1 MIVFRRNQKETLIM
15 VKKDNDLK
23 AELELQQKRQQA
35 LLGGGEKRIEAQH
48 KKGKLT
54 ARERISKLVD
64 AGSFQEFDMFKV
76 HNCNDFGMEKEKYP
90 GDGVVTGSAKIDGR
104 SIFLYAQ
111 DFTVVGGSLSKT
123 HAEKICK
130 VMDMAVKAGVPV
142 IGLND
147 SGGARIQEGI
157 DALAGYGEI
166 FYRNVMASGVVPQI
180 TAILGPCA
188 GGAVYSPAIQ
198 DFILMTREN
207 SYMFITGP
215 KVVKEIIH
223 EDVTTEALGGAAVHT
238 QKSGVS
244 HFVANNEEDA
254 LKTIRTIL
262 SYLPQNNRS
271 KPPYQQPK
279 DKPDRACP
287 VLRTFMPDNVKKP
300 YEVRDVIKEIVDD
313 GIFFETAKDFGKS
326 IVTGFCR
333 INGFTVG
340 IVANQPNYMA
350 GVLDI
355 DSSTKGARFVR
366 TCDAFNVPLLVFE
379 DVPGFMPGTHQEHG
393 GIIRNG
399 AKLLYAFAEAT
410 VPKVTIILRKAYGGA
425 YIVMNSRHLR
435 ADYVFAWPEAEIA
448 VMGAKGAAEIVF
460 RKDSKDAKDVD
471 KFMAQ
476 KEHEY
481 QTEFSHP
488 YRAAEKGYIDAVIDP
503 AETRKVVINCF
514 ETLQGKQDSLPWKK
528 HGNIPL

>member
-1 MIVFRRNQKETLIM
+1 VLKKEDGLTAEQ
-15 VKKDNDLK
+15 DL
-23 AELELQQKRQQA
+23 LKRQQQA
-35 LLGGGEKRIEAQH
+35 LRGGGEKRIEAQH
-48 KKGKLT
+48 KKGKFT
-54 ARERISKLVD
+54 ARERIGKLVD
-64 AGSFQEFDMFKV
+64 ADSFQEFDMFKV
-76 HNCNDFGMEKEKYP
+76 HNCNDFGMEKDTYP

-104 SIFLYAQ
+104 TIFVYAQ

-130 VMDMAVKAGVPV
+130 VMDMAVKAGVPI

-166 FYRNVMASGVVPQI
+166 FYRNVMASGVIPQI

-198 DFILMTREN
+198 DFIIMTKKN

-223 EDVTTEALGGAAVHT
+223 EDVSVDTLGGAKVHT
-238 QKSGVS
+238 EKSGVS
-244 HFVANNEEDA
+244 HFVAEDEEEA
-254 LKTIRTIL
+254 LHTIRMLL
-262 SYLPQNNRS
+262 SYMPQNNRS
-271 KPPYQQPK
+271 KPPYYK
-279 DKPDRACP
+279 SSDISDRLCP
-287 VLRTFMPDNVKKP
+287 ELQTIMPDSVKKP
-300 YEVRDVIKEIVDD
+300 YDVKRVIASIVDE

-333 INGFTVG
+333 MNGFSVG
-340 IVANQPNYMA
+340 VIANQPMFMA

-355 DSSTKGARFVR
+355 DSSVKAGRFVR
-366 TCDAFNVPLLVFE
+366 MCDSFNIPILTLE
-379 DVPGFMPGTHQEHG
+379 DVPGFMPGTQQEHN
-393 GIIRNG
+393 GIIRHG
-399 AKLLYAFAEAT
+399 AKLLYAYAEAT
-410 VPKVTIILRKAYGGA
+410 VPKVTIIMRKAYGGA

-435 ADYVFAWPEAEIA
+435 ADYVYAWPEAEIA

-460 RKDSKDAKDVD
+460 RRESAKAKDVD
-471 KFMAQ
+471 KFMQ
-476 KEHEY
+476 EKELEY
-481 QTEFSHP
+481 QKEFSHP

-503 AETRKVVINCF
+503 AETRKIVIRCF
-514 ETLQGKQDSLPWKK
+514 ETLVNKQESLPYKK

>member
-1 MIVFRRNQKETLIM
+1 MLKKEDGLTAEQDLL
-15 VKKDNDLK
+15 KK
-23 AELELQQKRQQA
+23 QQQA
-35 LLGGGEKRIEAQH
+35 LRGGGEKRIEAQH
-48 KKGKLT
+48 KKGKYT
-54 ARERISKLVD
+54 ARERIEKLVD
-64 AGSFQEFDMFKV
+64 ANSFQEFDMFKM
-76 HNCNDFGMEKEKYP
+76 HNCNDFGMDKDKYP

-104 SIFLYAQ
+104 TLFVYAQ

-166 FYRNVMASGVVPQI
+166 FYRNVMASGVIPQI

-198 DFILMTREN
+198 DFIIMTRKN

-223 EDVTTEALGGAAVHT
+223 EDVSVDTLGGAAVHT
-238 QKSGVS
+238 EKSGVS
-244 HFVANNEEDA
+244 HFVAEDEEEA
-254 LKTIRTIL
+254 LQTIRTLL
-262 SYLPQNNRS
+262 SYMPQNNRS
-271 KPPYQQPK
+271 LPPYYK
-279 DKPDRACP
+279 SSDISDRLCP
-287 VLRTFMPDNVKKP
+287 ELQTIMPDSVKKP
-300 YEVRDVIKEIVDD
+300 YDVKNVIKSIVDD

-333 INGFTVG
+333 MNGFSVG
-340 IVANQPNYMA
+340 VIANQPMYMA

-355 DSSTKGARFVR
+355 DSSVKAGRFVR
-366 TCDAFNVPLLVFE
+366 MCDSFNIPLLTLE
-379 DVPGFMPGTHQEHG
+379 DVPGFMPGTQQEHN
-393 GIIRNG
+393 GIIRHG
-399 AKLLYAFAEAT
+399 AKLLYAYAEAT
-410 VPKVTIILRKAYGGA
+410 VPKVTIIMRKAYGGA

-435 ADYVFAWPEAEIA
+435 ADYVYAWPEAEIA

-460 RKDSKDAKDVD
+460 RRESSKAKDVD
-471 KFMAQ
+471 KFMQ
-476 KEHEY
+476 EKEVEY
-481 QTEFSHP
+481 QKEFSHP

-503 AETRKVVINCF
+503 AETRKIIIRSF
-514 ETLQGKQDSLPWKK
+514 ETLVNKQETLPYKK

>member
-1 MIVFRRNQKETLIM
+1 ME
-15 VKKDNDLK
+15 KKDVSLT
-23 AELELQQKRQQA
+23 AEQELLGRQKQA
-35 LLGGGEKRIEAQH
+35 RLGGGEKRIEAQH

-54 ARERISKLVD
+54 ARERIDKLVD
-64 AGSFQEFDMFKV
+64 AGSFQEFDMFKQ
-76 HNCNDFGMEKEKYP
+76 HSCSDFGMDKMKFP
-90 GDGVVTGSAKIDGR
+90 GDGVVTGSASIGGR
-104 SIFLYAQ
+104 TVFLYAQ
-111 DFTVVGGSLSKT
+111 DFTVVGGSLSRT

-130 VMDMAVKAGVPV
+130 VMDMAVTAGVPV

-198 DFILMTREN
+198 DFIIMTRKN

-223 EDVTTEALGGAAVHT
+223 EDVSVEELGGAAVHT
-238 QKSGVS
+238 QKSGVAQ
-244 HFVANNEEDA
+244 FVAEDEEQA
-254 LKTIRTIL
+254 LKTIRTLL
-262 SYLPQNNRS
+262 SYMPQSNKSR
-271 KPPYQQPK
+271 PPYYQTN
-279 DKPDRACP
+279 DAADRSCP
-287 VLRTFMPDNVKKP
+287 ELRTLMPDNVKKP
-300 YEVRDVIKEIVDD
+300 YEVREVINSVVDKGSFYEISADY
-313 GIFFETAKDFGKS
+313 GKS
-326 IVTGFCR
+326 IVIGFCR
-333 INGFTVG
+333 MNGHSVG
-340 IVANQPNYMA
+340 MVANQPAYMA

-355 DSSTKGARFVR
+355 DASIKGARFVR
-366 TCDAFNVPLLVFE
+366 MCDAFNIPLLVLE
-379 DVPGFMPGTHQEHG
+379 DVPGFMPGTDQEHN

-410 VPKVTIILRKAYGGA
+410 VPKITVIMRKAYGGA

-460 RKDSKDAKDVD
+460 RGESKKAKDVD
-471 KFMAQ
+471 KFMAE
-476 KEHEY
+476 KEQEY
-481 QTEFSHP
+481 QREFSHP

-503 AETRKVVINCF
+503 AETRKVLIRSLD
-514 ETLQGKQDSLPWKK
+514 TLFNKDDALPAKK
-528 HGNIPL
+528 HGSIPL

>member
-1 MIVFRRNQKETLIM
+1 MLKKEDGLTAEQ
-15 VKKDNDLK
+15 DLYNK
-23 AELELQQKRQQA
+23 QQQA
-35 LLGGGEKRIEAQH
+35 LRGGGEKRIEAQH
-48 KKGKLT
+48 KKGKYT
-54 ARERISKLVD
+54 ARERIEKLVD
-64 AGSFQEFDMFKV
+64 ANSFQEFDMFKI
-76 HNCNDFGMEKEKYP
+76 HNCNDFGLDKEKYP

-104 SIFLYAQ
+104 TLFIYAQ

-130 VMDMAVKAGVPV
+130 IMDMAVKAGVPV

-157 DALAGYGEI
+157 DSLAGYGEI

-198 DFILMTREN
+198 DFIIMTRKN

-223 EDVTTEALGGAAVHT
+223 EDVSVEALGGAAVHT
-238 QKSGVS
+238 EKSGVS
-244 HFVANNEEDA
+244 HFVAEDEEEA
-254 LKTIRTIL
+254 LQTIRRLL
-262 SYLPQNNRS
+262 SYMPQNNRS
-271 KPPYQQPK
+271 NPPYYK
-279 DKPDRACP
+279 SSDASDRLCTE
-287 VLRTFMPDNVKKP
+287 LQTIMPDSVKKP
-300 YEVRDVIKEIVDD
+300 YDVKSVIKSIVDD
-313 GIFFETAKDFGKS
+313 GNFFETAKDFGKS

-333 INGFTVG
+333 MNGFSVG
-340 IVANQPNYMA
+340 VIANQPLYMA

-355 DSSTKGARFVR
+355 DSSVKAGRFVR
-366 TCDAFNVPLLVFE
+366 TCDSFNIPLLTLE
-379 DVPGFMPGTHQEHG
+379 DVPGFMPGTQQEHN
-393 GIIRNG
+393 GIIRHG
-399 AKLLYAFAEAT
+399 AKLLYAYAEAT
-410 VPKVTIILRKAYGGA
+410 VPKVTIIMRKAYGGA

-435 ADYVFAWPEAEIA
+435 ADYVYAWPEAEIA

-460 RKDSKDAKDVD
+460 RRESSKAKNVD
-471 KFMAQ
+471 KFMQ
-476 KEHEY
+476 EKELEY
-481 QTEFSHP
+481 QKEFSHP

-503 AETRKVVINCF
+503 AETRKIVIRSF
-514 ETLQGKQDSLPWKK
+514 ETLVNKQDSLPYKK

>member
-1 MIVFRRNQKETLIM
+1 M
-15 VKKDNDLK
+15 
-23 AELELQQKRQQA
+23 
-35 LLGGGEKRIEAQH
+35 EAQH

-54 ARERISKLVD
+54 ARERIVILVD
-64 AGSFQEFDMFKV
+64 ANSFQEFDMFKM
-76 HNCNDFGMEKEKYP
+76 HNCNDFGMDKEKYP

-104 SIFLYAQ
+104 TIFLYAQ

-130 VMDMAVKAGVPV
+130 VMDMAVTSGVPV

-198 DFILMTREN
+198 DFIIMTRKN

-223 EDVTTEALGGAAVHT
+223 EDVSVDTLGGANVHT

-244 HFVANNEEDA
+244 HFIVEDEEEA
-254 LKTIRTIL
+254 LQTIRTLL
-262 SYLPQNNRS
+262 SYMPQNNTAR
-271 KPPYQQPK
+271 PPFYK
-279 DKPDRACP
+279 SSDNADRICP
-287 VLRTFMPDNVKKP
+287 ELQTIMPDTVKKP
-300 YEVRDVIKEIVDD
+300 YDVKNVIQSIVDN

-333 INGFTVG
+333 MDGFSVG
-340 IVANQPNYMA
+340 VIANQPMFMA

-355 DSSTKGARFVR
+355 DSSVKAGRFVR
-366 TCDAFNVPLLVFE
+366 MCDAFNIPLLILE
-379 DVPGFMPGTHQEHG
+379 DVPGFMPGTQQEHN
-393 GIIRNG
+393 GIIRHG

-410 VPKVTIILRKAYGGA
+410 VPKITIIMRKAYGGA

-460 RKDSKDAKDVD
+460 RKESKNADDVE
-471 KFMAQ
+471 KFMQ
-476 KEHEY
+476 EKELEYHE
-481 QTEFSHP
+481 EFSHP
-488 YRAAEKGYIDAVIDP
+488 FRAAERGYIDAIIDP
-503 AETRKVVINCF
+503 AETRKIVIRSF
-514 ETLQGKQDSLPWKK
+514 ETLVNKQEILPDKK